1 MKSVSA
7 RLIEASPNKISF
19 DKHSPF
25 TDRSQR
31 SAYEFK
37 LGLRAGSWIG
47 FIPPAVSV
55 DRNTEQNFVSRSC
68 NTYRRRSRN
77 PQVSPDALRAI
88 CCIHPWSGWR
98 VIPAKLTRRLSKWMK
113 NKT

>member
-7 RLIEASPNKISF
+7 RHNEASPNKISF

-25 TDRSQR
+25 TDRTHL

-47 FIPPAVSV
+47 FIPPAASV

-68 NTYRRRSRN
+68 DTHCRWSRN
-77 PQVSPDALRAI
+77 PQLSPVALRAI